1 LRAFAL
7 GLLAG
12 VCWLQ
17 CQAFLPDAVACAGL
31 LLIGLICLPLAHR
44 LYRRALN
51 HSTNYQST
59 ISSMSLRAVAGAAAG
74 IAIGFVIGAGWA
86 GLLAHSRLSEELPAA
101 LEGRDLQVVGVVD
114 SLPDAVAGG
123 VRFRLR
129 VDTAHLPDGEKVS
142 IPRLLSVGWYA
153 DDAQNPPAVRPGQR
167 REFTLK
173 LRLPHGNAN
182 PDGFD
187 YEAWLL
193 TEGVRAT
200 GYVRPGVQTIREEF
214 VPSIAACIERAR
226 YALRAR
232 LQQALP
238 DADYAGVIIALVIG
252 DQRGVSQSDWD
263 VFNRTGIGHLVSI
276 SGLHIT
282 MIAALFGGLA
292 SWLWRHSFFT
302 RANLPLMLP
311 AQKVAAAAG
320 LLAAL
325 VYVALAG
332 FGIPAQRTLL
342 MLSVVSIALWLG
354 RIASVSHVLCLS
366 MTVVLLCDPWAVLWP
381 GFWLSF
387 VAIAC
392 ILYASVGRTTIG
404 MGEWPGAETDRAP
417 AIGFRSRLGQSLAA
431 ATRTQYAVTL
441 GLVPLTMALF
451 GQISLIGPLANAIAI
466 PLVSFVITP
475 LSLLGSLAPA
485 PLSVWLLQCAHA
497 LVSALAQCLQW
508 LSETAVAVW
517 QAPRPDATSVALAMA
532 GTLWLLA
539 PRGWSLRW
547 TGVLAWLPMLM
558 ARPATPAQGFWLT
571 AFDIGQGNALL
582 IETAHH
588 RLLYDTGPAYSIE
601 SDGATRVLLPY
612 LRARGIPRLD
622 GLIISHS
629 DNDHSGGAASLI
641 EAMPIAWTR
650 SSLPDDHVLRRKMPS
665 HSACRAGQSWNW
677 DGVQFDIL
685 HPDVYYANADHPNA
699 RSCTLRIRYRDH
711 AVLLTGDIE
720 APQER
725 ALVARAADQ
734 LPASV
739 LLAPHHG
746 SGTSSTPE
754 FLRAVSPRLALFQ
767 VGYRN
772 RYRHPKAEVL
782 DRYLKQGI
790 RSLRSDRDGAVQVMI
805 NDQLTF
811 AVYRCEH
818 RRYWLARDCP

>member
-1 LRAFAL
+1 MRAFAL

-12 VCWLQ
+12 VFWLQ
-17 CQAFLPDAVACAGL
+17 SQAVLPDAIACAVL
-31 LLIGLICLPLAHR
+31 VLIAIVCLPLAHR
-44 LYRRALN
+44 LARRKLN
-51 HSTNYQST
+51 QITM
-59 ISSMSLRAVAGAAAG
+59 SSVSLRAVAGIAFTIAIG
-74 IAIGFVIGAGWA
+74 IAIGIGWS
-86 GLLAHSRLSEELPAA
+86 GLFAHVRMNEALPAA
-101 LEGRDLQVVGVVD
+101 LEGRDLQVIGVVD
-114 SLPDAVAGG
+114 SLPDSVARG
-123 VRFRLR
+123 VRFRLH
-129 VDTAHLPDGEKVS
+129 VDSAHLPGGEKVK
-142 IPRLLSVGWYA
+142 IPELLSVGWYA
-153 DDAQNPPAVRPGQR
+153 DNAQSPPVVRPGQR
-167 REFTLK
+167 WEFTLR
-173 LRLPHGNAN
+173 LRLPHGHVN

-200 GYVRPGVQTIREEF
+200 GYVRPGAKKMHDAF
-214 VPSIAACIERAR
+214 VPSFTAYIGRAR
-226 YALRAR
+226 DVLRDR

-238 DADYAGVIIALVIG
+238 DAEYAGVIIALVIG

-292 SWLWRHSFFT
+292 RWLWRHSFFT
-302 RANLPLMLP
+302 RANLPLLLP
-311 AQKVAAAAG
+311 AQKVGAAAG
-320 LLAAL
+320 LLTAL

-342 MLSVVSIALWLG
+342 MLTVVSLALWLG
-354 RIASVSHVLCLS
+354 RIASISHVLCLS
-366 MTVVLLCDPWAVLWP
+366 ITVVLLCDPWAVLWP

-392 ILYASVGRTTIG
+392 IVYASVGRTAADR
-404 MGEWPGAETDRAP
+404 GEWDRAE
-417 AIGFRSRLGQSLAA
+417 AGTTSATAFGSWLRQSLAA

-475 LSLLGSLAPA
+475 LSLAGSIAPA
-485 PLSVWLLQCAHA
+485 PVSVWCLQFAHA
-497 LVSALAQCLQW
+497 LVSALAKCLQW
-508 LSETAVAVW
+508 LSETSFAVW
-517 QAPRPDATSVALAMA
+517 QAPRPDAMSVVLAMA

-539 PRGWSLRW
+539 PRGWPLRW
-547 TGVLAWLPMLM
+547 VGVLAWLPMLM
-558 ARPATPAQGFWLT
+558 ARPATPTQGFWLT

-582 IETAHH
+582 IETANH
-588 RLLYDTGPAYSIE
+588 RLLYDTGPAYSSE

-612 LRARGIPRLD
+612 LRARGISQLD

-629 DNDHSGGAASLI
+629 DNDHAGGAASVI
-641 EAMPIAWTR
+641 EGIPIAWTR
-650 SSLPDDHVLRRKMPS
+650 SSLSQDHVLLRQMPA
-665 HSACRAGQSWNW
+665 HEGCRAGQSWTW
-677 DGVQFDIL
+677 DGVQFDML
-685 HPDVYYANADHPNA
+685 HPDEYYANADHPNA
-699 RSCTLRIRYRDH
+699 RSCTLRIRYREH

-725 ALVARAADQ
+725 ALLARAADQ
-734 LPASV
+734 LSASV

-746 SGTSSTPE
+746 SGTSSTRE
-754 FLRAVSPRLALFQ
+754 FLAAVSPQLALFQ

-782 DRYLKQGI
+782 DRYVQRGI
-790 RSLRSDRDGAVQVMI
+790 RILRTDQHGAVRVTIGDDM
-805 NDQLTF
+805 TF
-811 AVYRCEH
+811 TAYRCER
-818 RRYWLARDCP
+818 RRYWLAHDCS

>member
-1 LRAFAL
+1 MF
-7 GLLAG
+7 
-12 VCWLQ
+12 WLQ
-17 CQAFLPDAVACAGL
+17 SQPVLPDAMACAGL
-31 LLIGLICLPLAHR
+31 VLIGLVCLPLAHR
-44 LYRRALN
+44 LTRNIPNSITVSR
-51 HSTNYQST
+51 
-59 ISSMSLRAVAGAAAG
+59 MSLRAVVG
-74 IAIGFVIGAGWA
+74 IAIGVAIGIGWA
-86 GLLAHSRLSEELPAA
+86 GLFAHGRLSEELPAQ
-101 LEGRDLQVVGVVD
+101 LEGRDLQVIGVVD
-114 SLPDAVAGG
+114 SLPDAVASG
-123 VRFRLR
+123 VRFRLH
-129 VDTAHLPDGEKVS
+129 VDSARLPGGEKVS
-142 IPRLLSVGWYA
+142 IPELLSVGWYA
-153 DDAQNPPAVRPGQR
+153 DGAQSPPTVRPGQR
-167 REFTLK
+167 WEFTLR
-173 LRLPHGNAN
+173 LRLPHGHVN

-200 GYVRPGVQTIREEF
+200 GYVRPGLQKMHDAF
-214 VPSIAACIERAR
+214 VPGLAAYIGRAR
-226 YALRAR
+226 DVLRTR
-232 LQQALP
+232 LQHALP
-238 DADYAGVIIALVIG
+238 DAEYAGVIIALVIG

-292 SWLWRHSFFT
+292 RWLWRHSFFT
-302 RANLPLMLP
+302 RANLPLLLP
-311 AQKVAAAAG
+311 AQKVGAAAG
-320 LLAAL
+320 WLTAL

-342 MLSVVSIALWLG
+342 MLTVVSVALWLG
-354 RIASVSHVLCLS
+354 RITSVSHVLCLS
-366 MTVVLLCDPWAVLWP
+366 IIVVLLCDPWAVLWP

-392 ILYASVGRTTIG
+392 ILYAAVGRNTTEEGGLDI
-404 MGEWPGAETDRAP
+404 AEAGDTP
-417 AIGFRSRLGQSLAA
+417 AAGFRSWLRQSLAA

-441 GLVPLTMALF
+441 GLVPLTLALF

-475 LSLLGSLAPA
+475 LSLVGSIAPA
-485 PLSVWLLQCAHA
+485 PVSVWCLQSAHT

-508 LSETAVAVW
+508 MSETSFAVW
-517 QAPRPDATSVALAMA
+517 QAPRPDAMNVVLAMV

-539 PRGWSLRW
+539 PRGWPLRW
-547 TGVLAWLPMLM
+547 VGVLAWLPMLM
-558 ARPATPAQGFWLT
+558 ARPATPTQGFWLT

-582 IETAHH
+582 IETANH
-588 RLLYDTGPAYSIE
+588 RLLYDTGPAYSSE

-612 LRARGIPRLD
+612 LRARGISQLD

-629 DNDHSGGAASLI
+629 DNDHAGGAASVI
-641 EAMPIAWTR
+641 EGIPIAWAR
-650 SSLPDDHVLRRKMPS
+650 SSLPQDHGLLRQMPS
-665 HSACRAGQSWNW
+665 HTACRAGQSWTW
-677 DGVQFDIL
+677 DGVQFDML
-685 HPDVYYANADHPNA
+685 HPDEYYANADQPNA
-699 RSCTLRIRYRDH
+699 RSCTLRIRYREH

-725 ALVARAADQ
+725 ALLVRAADQ
-734 LPASV
+734 LSASV

-754 FLRAVSPRLALFQ
+754 FLTAVSPQLALFQ

-782 DRYLKQGI
+782 DRYLQRGI
-790 RSLRSDRDGAVQVMI
+790 RTLRTDRDGAVRVTIGDDM
-805 NDQLTF
+805 TF
-811 AVYRCEH
+811 SAYRCER

>member
-1 LRAFAL
+1 M
-7 GLLAG
+7 
-12 VCWLQ
+12 
-17 CQAFLPDAVACAGL
+17 
-31 LLIGLICLPLAHR
+31 ICGP
-44 LYRRALN
+44 
-51 HSTNYQST
+51 SW
-59 ISSMSLRAVAGAAAG
+59 RAVGGMAAVIVFGA
-74 IAIGFVIGAGWA
+74 VIGVGWA
-86 GLLAHSRLSEELPAA
+86 GLFAHVRLSDELPAA
-101 LEGRDLQVVGVVD
+101 LEGRDLQVIGVVD
-114 SLPDAVAGG
+114 SLPDAAVGG

-129 VDTAHLPDGEKVS
+129 VDSACLPDGEKVS
-142 IPRLLSVGWYA
+142 IPHLLSVGWYA
-153 DDAQNPPAVRPGQR
+153 DDAQSPPTVRPGQR
-167 REFTLK
+167 WEFTLR

-193 TEGVRAT
+193 TEGVHAT
-200 GYVRPGVQTIREEF
+200 GYVRPGAQTMRDEF
-214 VPSIAACIERAR
+214 VPSIAAYIERTR

-238 DADYAGVIIALVIG
+238 DAEYAGVIIALVIG

-263 VFNRTGIGHLVSI
+263 IFNRTGIGHLVSI

-282 MIAALFGGLA
+282 MIAALFAGLA
-292 SWLWRHSFFT
+292 RWLWRHSFFT
-302 RANLPLMLP
+302 RANLPLLLP

-320 LLAAL
+320 LCAAL

-342 MLSVVSIALWLG
+342 MLAVVSIALWLG
-354 RIASVSHVLCLS
+354 RIAAVSHVLCLS
-366 MTVVLLCDPWAVLWP
+366 ITVVLLCDPWAVLWP

-392 ILYASVGRTTIG
+392 ILYASVGRATTGIS
-404 MGEWPGAETDRAP
+404 EWPGIDAGHWP
-417 AIGFRSRLGQSLAA
+417 ATRFRSRLAQSLAA

-451 GQISLIGPLANAIAI
+451 GQVSLIGPLANAIAI

-475 LSLLGSLAPA
+475 LSLAGSIAPE
-485 PLSVWLLQCAHA
+485 PLSVWCLQSAHA
-497 LVSALAQCLQW
+497 LVSWLAQCLQW
-508 LSETAVAVW
+508 LSETSFAVW
-517 QAPRPDATSVALAMA
+517 QAPHPNAISVALAMA

-539 PRGWSLRW
+539 PRGWPLRW

-558 ARPATPAQGFWLT
+558 ARPATPTQGFWLT

-612 LRARGIPRLD
+612 LRARGISQLD
-622 GLIISHS
+622 GLIITHS

-641 EAMPIAWTR
+641 QGMTINWSR
-650 SSLPDDHVLRRKMPS
+650 SSLPDDHGLRRQMPS

-677 DGVQFDIL
+677 DGVQFDML
-685 HPDVYYANADHPNA
+685 HPDAHYANADHPNA
-699 RSCTLRIRYRDH
+699 RSCTLRIRYRQH

-754 FLRAVSPRLALFQ
+754 FLSAVSPQLALFQ

-772 RYRHPKAEVL
+772 RYHHPKADVL
-782 DRYLKQGI
+782 DRYLTQGI
-790 RSLRSDRDGAVQVMI
+790 TALRSDRDGAVQVI
-805 NDQLTF
+805 IGDDLTF
-811 AVYRCEH
+811 TAYRCEH

>member
-1 LRAFAL
+1 M
-7 GLLAG
+7 
-12 VCWLQ
+12 
-17 CQAFLPDAVACAGL
+17 
-31 LLIGLICLPLAHR
+31 
-44 LYRRALN
+44 
-51 HSTNYQST
+51 
-59 ISSMSLRAVAGAAAG
+59 SSVSLRTVAGIALG
-74 IAIGFVIGAGWA
+74 IAIGIGWA
-86 GLLAHSRLSEELPAA
+86 GLFAQVRMSETLPAA
-101 LEGRDLQVVGVVD
+101 LEGRDLQVIGVVD
-114 SLPDAVAGG
+114 SLPDAVASG

-129 VDTAHLPDGEKVS
+129 VDSAHLPDGEKVN
-142 IPRLLSVGWYA
+142 IPELLSVGWYA
-153 DDAQNPPAVRPGQR
+153 DDAQNPPTVRPGQR
-167 REFTLK
+167 WEFTLR
-173 LRLPHGNAN
+173 LRLPHGHAN

-200 GYVRPGVQTIREEF
+200 GYVRPGAQKMRDEF
-214 VPSIAACIERAR
+214 VPGLANSIGRAR
-226 YALRAR
+226 DTLRAR
-232 LQQALP
+232 LQHALP
-238 DADYAGVIIALVIG
+238 DAEYAGVIIALVIG
-252 DQRGVSQSDWD
+252 DQRSVSQSDWE

-292 SWLWRHSFFT
+292 RWLWRHSFFT
-302 RANLPLMLP
+302 RANLPLILP
-311 AQKVAAAAG
+311 AQKVGAAAG

-342 MLSVVSIALWLG
+342 MLAVVSVALWLS

-366 MTVVLLCDPWAVLWP
+366 ISVVLLCDPWAVLWP

-392 ILYASVGRTTIG
+392 ILYASVGRTTAEK
-404 MGEWPGAETDRAP
+404 GEWNITETATGS
-417 AIGFRSRLGQSLAA
+417 ATGFRSWLGQSLAA

-451 GQISLIGPLANAIAI
+451 GQVSLIGPLANAIAI

-475 LSLLGSLAPA
+475 LSLVGSIAPA
-485 PLSVWLLQCAHA
+485 PLSVWCLQFAHA

-508 LSETAVAVW
+508 LSETSFAVW
-517 QAPRPDATSVALAMA
+517 QAPRPDAMSVGLAMA

-539 PRGWSLRW
+539 PRGWPLRW
-547 TGVLAWLPMLM
+547 VGVLAWLPMVL
-558 ARPATPAQGFWLT
+558 ARPATPTQGFWLT

-582 IETAHH
+582 IETANH
-588 RLLYDTGPAYSIE
+588 RLLYDTGPAYSGD
-601 SDGATRVLLPY
+601 SDGATRVLLPF
-612 LRARGIPRLD
+612 LRARGIAQLD

-629 DNDHSGGAASLI
+629 DNDHAGGAASVI
-641 EAMPIAWTR
+641 GGIPIHWAS
-650 SSLPDDHVLRRKMPS
+650 SSLPEDHALLRQMPS
-665 HSACRAGQSWNW
+665 HTACRAGQRWNW
-677 DGVQFDIL
+677 DGVQFEML
-685 HPDVYYANADHPNA
+685 HPDEHYGNADHPNA
-699 RSCTLRIRYRDH
+699 RSCTLRIRYREH

-725 ALVARAADQ
+725 ALLARAYDQ
-734 LPASV
+734 LSASV

-754 FLRAVSPRLALFQ
+754 FLTAVSPQLALFQ

-782 DRYLKQGI
+782 ERYLQRGI
-790 RSLRSDRDGAVQVMI
+790 RTLRSDRDGAVRITVGDNI
-805 NDQLTF
+805 TF
-811 AVYRCEH
+811 STYRCER
-818 RRYWLARDCP
+818 RRYWLERDCT

>member
-1 LRAFAL
+1 M
-7 GLLAG
+7 
-12 VCWLQ
+12 
-17 CQAFLPDAVACAGL
+17 LPAAIVCAGL
-31 LLIGLICLPLAHR
+31 VLIGLVCLLLAHR
-44 LYRRALN
+44 LARHIPN
-51 HSTNYQST
+51 QNT
-59 ISSMSLRAVAGAAAG
+59 MSGMSQRAVAGMAAG
-74 IAIGFVIGAGWA
+74 IAAGIAMGVLVGVGWA
-86 GLLAHSRLSEELPAA
+86 GLFAHIRLSEELPAA
-101 LEGRDLQVVGVVD
+101 LEGRDLQVVGVVG
-114 SLPDAVAGG
+114 SLPDAVARG

-129 VDTAHLPDGEKVS
+129 VDSAHLPDGEKVK
-142 IPRLLSVGWYA
+142 IPEWLSVGWYA
-153 DDAQNPPAVRPGQR
+153 DDAQKPPVVHPGQR
-167 REFTLK
+167 WEFTLR
-173 LRLPHGNAN
+173 LRLPHGHVN

-200 GYVRPGVQTIREEF
+200 GYVRPGAQTMRDAF
-214 VPSIAACIERAR
+214 VPGPAAYIERAR
-226 YALRAR
+226 YALRER

-238 DADYAGVIIALVIG
+238 DAEYAGVIIALVIG
-252 DQRGVSQSDWD
+252 DQRGVSQSDWE

-292 SWLWRHSFFT
+292 RWLWRHSFFT
-302 RANLPLMLP
+302 RANLPLLLP
-311 AQKVAAAAG
+311 AQKVGAAAG

-342 MLSVVSIALWLG
+342 MLAVVSVALWLG
-354 RIASVSHVLCLS
+354 RIASVSHVLCLAI
-366 MTVVLLCDPWAVLWP
+366 TVVLLCDPWAVLWP

-392 ILYASVGRTTIG
+392 ILYASVGRTTTEKDDRDI
-404 MGEWPGAETDRAP
+404 AELENTP
-417 AIGFRSRLGQSLAA
+417 ATGFRIWLRDSLAA

-451 GQISLIGPLANAIAI
+451 GQVSLIGPLANAIAI

-475 LSLLGSLAPA
+475 LSLAGSVAPA
-485 PLSVWLLQCAHA
+485 PVSLWCLQSAHA

-508 LSETAVAVW
+508 LSETSFAVW
-517 QAPRPDATSVALAMA
+517 QAPRPDTMSVVLAMT

-539 PRGWSLRW
+539 PRGWPFRW
-547 TGVLAWLPMLM
+547 VGVLAWLPMLM
-558 ARPATPAQGFWLT
+558 ARPATPIQGFWLT

-582 IETAHH
+582 IETATH
-588 RLLYDTGPAYSIE
+588 RLLYDTGPAYSTE

-612 LRARGIPRLD
+612 LRARGIGQLD

-629 DNDHSGGAASLI
+629 DNDHSGGATSVI
-641 EAMPIAWTR
+641 EGIPVVWTR
-650 SSLPDDHVLRRKMPS
+650 SSLPKDHALLKKMPS
-665 HSACRAGQSWNW
+665 HAACRAGQSWVW
-677 DGVQFDIL
+677 DGVQFDML
-685 HPDVYYANADHPNA
+685 HPDDYYANADQPNA

-725 ALVARAADQ
+725 ALLARATDQ
-734 LPASV
+734 LSASV

-754 FLRAVSPRLALFQ
+754 FLAAVSPQLALFQ

-782 DRYLKQGI
+782 DRYLQRGI
-790 RSLRSDRDGAVQVMI
+790 RTLRTDRDGAVRVTVGDDI
-805 NDQLTF
+805 AF
-811 AVYRCEH
+811 SAYRCER
-818 RRYWLARDCP
+818 RRYWLAQDCP